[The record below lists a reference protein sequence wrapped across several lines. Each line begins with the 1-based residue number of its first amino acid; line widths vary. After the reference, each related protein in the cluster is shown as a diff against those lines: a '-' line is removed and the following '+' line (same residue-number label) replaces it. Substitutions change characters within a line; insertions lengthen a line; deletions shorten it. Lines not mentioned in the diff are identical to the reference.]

1 MDELMLT
8 SASLLD
14 ILSNIDEL
22 KDKDIS
28 VNETDSGIDL
38 SIGDSLYR
46 ISSSDAYSISVSRDV
61 VEEISDVADE
71 AYEDLEAEGVDI
83 SERVEGGPI
92 KEIVKTLLIGGMVKM
107 TANMLK

>member
-22 KDKDIS
+22 NDKDIS

-38 SIGDSLYR
+38 SIGDSLYK
-46 ISSSDAYSISVSRDV
+46 ISSSDAYSISVDQDV

-71 AYEDLEAEGVDI
+71 AYEDLQAEGVDI

-92 KEIVKTLLIGGMVKM
+92 KEIVKTLLIGGMIKI

>member
-71 AYEDLEAEGVDI
+71 AYEDLGAEGVDI

>member
-46 ISSSDAYSISVSRDV
+46 ILSSDAYSISVDREV

-71 AYEDLEAEGVDI
+71 AYEYLEAEGVDT

-92 KEIVKTLLIGGMVKM
+92 KEIVKTLLIGGMVRM

>member
-1 MDELMLT
+1 MEELVFT

-46 ISSSDAYSISVSRDV
+46 ISSNDAYSISASREV

-92 KEIVKTLLIGGMVKM
+92 KELVKTLLIGGMVKM